1 MTMAQFTK
9 KIEVARRIG
18 SALLPDGGVLY
29 YRGNEEFAAY
39 DGNGNCVEVSKNGAK
54 ALAYLFV

>member
-1 MTMAQFTK
+1 MTTAQFNK
-9 KIEVARRIG
+9 KIEIARRIG
-18 SALLPDGGVLY
+18 SALLPNGHVLY

-39 DGNGNCVEVSKNGAK
+39 DDNGNCIEVSKNGGK

>member
-1 MTMAQFTK
+1 MTAAQFNK

-18 SALLPDGGVLY
+18 SALLPNGDVLRY
-29 YRGNEEFAAY
+29 HGNEEFAAY
-39 DGNGNCVEVSKNGAK
+39 DCNGNCIEVSKNGGK